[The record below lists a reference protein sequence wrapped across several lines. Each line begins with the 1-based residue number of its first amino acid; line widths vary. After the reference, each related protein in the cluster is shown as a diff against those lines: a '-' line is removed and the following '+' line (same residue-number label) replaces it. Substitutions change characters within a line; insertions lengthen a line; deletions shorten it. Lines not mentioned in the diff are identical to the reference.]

1 MASLVRVI
9 IASRVRLYR
18 ESLALLPGSRTGV
31 EVVGWARGPDD
42 ALAGVEETE
51 PDVLLLDLTMEGD
64 SEQVRRLVQQVRVP
78 VVILGVEDY
87 DADNPGMGGVL
98 GRRLAPLA
106 HGLGAKCPRLQLGT
120 AARP

>member
-87 DADNPGMGGVL
+87 DAHSSPKRTLIPGESGHRFQSKGDT
-98 GRRLAPLA
+98 
-106 HGLGAKCPRLQLGT
+106 QSS
-120 AARP
+120 